1 MAAKPRP
8 DLPHQKRT
16 KVSGTCPFM
25 VPSVCV
31 AIHVY
36 RILYARRDFSN
47 GYLVAG
53 IFSWY
58 YPQQIEM
65 YAFSNGASLQTKL
78 GNWQQLERVSLCK
91 KNSQGSVFQS
101 KMSCQWACRI

>member
-1 MAAKPRP
+1 MATKPRP
-8 DLPHQKRT
+8 DLSHQERT
-16 KVSGTCPFM
+16 KVSDAYPSVAVSSYIIGLFM
-25 VPSVCV
+25 V
-31 AIHVY
+31 Y
-36 RILYARRDFSN
+36 YTRRDFSN

-78 GNWQQLERVSLCK
+78 GNWQQLERVS
-91 KNSQGSVFQS
+91 
-101 KMSCQWACRI
+101 